1 MFNIF
6 EEITWPQ
13 FSQLPDIAPLS
24 LNEQVQYY
32 NQYLTDLNVARQ
44 NWISTQNKGPLI
56 EEKSFLQQEN
66 GFYLLQENGKKI
78 IIT

>member
-13 FSQLPDIAPLS
+13 FSQLPNIAPLS

-32 NQYLTDLNVARQ
+32 NQYLSDLSIARQ
-44 NWISTQNKGPLI
+44 NWIDSQNKGPI
-56 EEKSFLQQEN
+56 NGFLQQEN
-66 GFYLLQENGKKI
+66 LFYILQENGYKI
-78 IIT
+78 IVT